1 MVLYGR
7 LKKQIT
13 FVYSNKLST
22 KNTRDKL
29 LFSVWM
35 QKRIICKYC
44 KKKRQKGRERGI
56 KREKGRKKE
65 RKKERK
71 EERELRIRN
80 DKTLIDRL
88 H

>member
-44 KKKRQKGRERGI
+44 KKKETEGERKRDKARE
-56 KREKGRKKE
+56 RKKE

-71 EERELRIRN
+71 EGRARVEN
-80 DKTLIDRL
+80 KK
-88 H
+88 